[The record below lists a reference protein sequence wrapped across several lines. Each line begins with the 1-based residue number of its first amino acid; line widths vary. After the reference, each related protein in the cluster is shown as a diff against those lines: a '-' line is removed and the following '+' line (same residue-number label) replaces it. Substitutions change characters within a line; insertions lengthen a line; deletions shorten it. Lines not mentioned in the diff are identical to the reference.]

1 MKLKAKFL
9 LVPVAATVLICALGA
24 ASTVALRMEHDT
36 LGDVHAN
43 GLVGGELQRARAQVA
58 ETNANVYRVVSL
70 VGGYD
75 ENRVKSERAANR
87 QRFGDT
93 ERILSEVAKMGSPEA
108 ARAVEE
114 ILPRLRKLAR
124 VTDEAIEMSIAD
136 VSMGAVTMQA
146 AEGDF
151 QVVLKKLAD
160 VGAALRAHS
169 DAGFAESSVLIGRVQ
184 WGLGAASAAMAL
196 ASLMLGLLIV
206 GPILRSINASVAF
219 AKGIAQGDLATPIDS
234 DGSDE
239 IAEMQRELG
248 RMQRSLAGIVAGV
261 RDTAEQIATASGQIA
276 MGNADLSART
286 ENQASSLQET
296 TSGMEH
302 LTQTVRS
309 NADSARQANQLA
321 MNASEVAQRGGTVV
335 GEVVERMDA
344 ITDSSRKIAD
354 IIGVI
359 DGIAFQTNILAL
371 NAAVEA
377 ARAGEQG
384 RGFAVVAGEVR
395 NLAQRSAEAAREIKG
410 LITTSVSEVENG
422 SKLVKDAGATMQE
435 IVTSVKRVTDIIGE
449 ISAATGEQSG
459 QIGQVGA
466 AMGQL
471 DQMTQ
476 QNAALVEESAAA
488 AESLKEQ
495 ARALTDAV
503 SVFRVDGGARA
514 RSPWAEGMPADDDA
528 RPGRT
533 HAESS
538 EPARAA
544 ERDRPVELP
553 SFQNTVMAA
562 GAPVPATAS
571 APAKAPASALASA
584 APKAPPPVKASGSA
598 GTVSEPGAKAPAS
611 AAGTST
617 PAKAAAGTSAP
628 GTVLPAAS
636 RPDTAATARTV
647 RGSPAS
653 PARSSAAPSS
663 APSSVPSSVPS
674 SAAPVSPAAA
684 PVVTA
689 RPAVAKVPDD
699 DDWET
704 F

>member
-395 NLAQRSAEAAREIKG
+395 NDLGERGRERLEAGEGRG
-410 LITTSVSEVENG
+410 RD
-422 SKLVKDAGATMQE
+422 DAGDRD
-435 IVTSVKRVTDIIGE
+435 VGE
-449 ISAATGEQSG
+449 ARDGHHRR
-459 QIGQVGA
+459 
-466 AMGQL
+466 
-471 DQMTQ
+471 DQRGDGR
-476 QNAALVEESAAA
+476 
-488 AESLKEQ
+488 AERSD
-495 ARALTDAV
+495 RAGGCG
-503 SVFRVDGGARA
+503 DG
-514 RSPWAEGMPADDDA
+514 PAGPDD
-528 RPGRT
+528 
-533 HAESS
+533 
-538 EPARAA
+538 AA
-544 ERDRPVELP
+544 ERGAGGRERGGGREPEGTGPRTEQRGGEVPRRGLSIVTGPRDEARNAPLADRR
-553 SFQNTVMAA
+553 
-562 GAPVPATAS
+562 S
-571 APAKAPASALASA
+571 APQP
-584 APKAPPPVKASGSA
+584 
-598 GTVSEPGAKAPAS
+598 
-611 AAGTST
+611 
-617 PAKAAAGTSAP
+617 
-628 GTVLPAAS
+628 
-636 RPDTAATARTV
+636 
-647 RGSPAS
+647 
-653 PARSSAAPSS
+653 
-663 APSSVPSSVPS
+663 
-674 SAAPVSPAAA
+674 
-684 PVVTA
+684 
-689 RPAVAKVPDD
+689 
-699 DDWET
+699 
-704 F
+704 